1 MDRRFEERMEDLSIS
16 GTEVVIMADFN
27 IEQIK
32 SLSFKSIMK
41 TCGLTQLINKP
52 ILVTCDSSTLIDP
65 MYVNHPVFFSS
76 RGVIPI
82 GVRDH
87 HLVYSIRK
95 KFKAVSPLHHVY
107 VKNRDQKRL
116 DETNFIS
123 DFNSV
128 DWNSLKSLP

>member
-1 MDRRFEERMEDLSIS
+1 MEDLTIS
-16 GTEVVIMADFN
+16 GTEKVIMADFI
-27 IEQIK
+27 IEQFK
-32 SLSFKSIMK
+32 SLSFKSIIK
-41 TCGLTQLINKP
+41 TCDLTQLINKP
-52 ILVTCDSSTLIDP
+52 IFVTCDSSTLIDP
-65 MYVNHPVFFSS
+65 MHVNHPVFSS
-76 RGVIPI
+76 SGGVIPI

-95 KFKAVSPLHHVY
+95 KFKAVSPLDHVY
-107 VKNRDQKRL
+107 LKYRDQKRL